1 MDRLNEKIKQHIPQD
16 ELLAQL
22 AEECAELSQAAL
34 KLRRALTGINPT
46 PVTAEEARK
55 NLVEETADVY
65 NVLGLLLDA
74 VENAEIYDI
83 IRRKK
88 ARNGWR
94 GDSLAIVRENEE
106 KKRYL
111 NGYRD
116 CTRRERQLQEQID
129 ELRSQQMF
137 PSVNHD
143 GMPQGNAHSDLSGYV
158 ARLDALVSQLEAE
171 KEIAIREYNEIYNQ
185 VQLMHSSANWS
196 MSRLW
201 RYGNIRK
208 SMTGYIRCRTGRRR
222 KC

>member
-16 ELLAQL
+16 ELLAQS

-88 ARNGWR
+88 ARW
-94 GDSLAIVRENEE
+94 V
-106 KKRYL
+106 KR
-111 NGYRD
+111 
-116 CTRRERQLQEQID
+116 
-129 ELRSQQMF
+129 
-137 PSVNHD
+137 
-143 GMPQGNAHSDLSGYV
+143 
-158 ARLDALVSQLEAE
+158 LE
-171 KEIAIREYNEIYNQ
+171 
-185 VQLMHSSANWS
+185 
-196 MSRLW
+196 
-201 RYGNIRK
+201 G
-208 SMTGYIRCRTGRRR
+208 
-222 KC
+222 

>member
-74 VENAEIYDI
+74 VENAEIYSI

-88 ARNGWR
+88 ERW
-94 GDSLAIVRENEE
+94 L
-106 KKRYL
+106 KR
-111 NGYRD
+111 
-116 CTRRERQLQEQID
+116 
-129 ELRSQQMF
+129 
-137 PSVNHD
+137 
-143 GMPQGNAHSDLSGYV
+143 
-158 ARLDALVSQLEAE
+158 LE
-171 KEIAIREYNEIYNQ
+171 
-185 VQLMHSSANWS
+185 
-196 MSRLW
+196 
-201 RYGNIRK
+201 G
-208 SMTGYIRCRTGRRR
+208 
-222 KC
+222 